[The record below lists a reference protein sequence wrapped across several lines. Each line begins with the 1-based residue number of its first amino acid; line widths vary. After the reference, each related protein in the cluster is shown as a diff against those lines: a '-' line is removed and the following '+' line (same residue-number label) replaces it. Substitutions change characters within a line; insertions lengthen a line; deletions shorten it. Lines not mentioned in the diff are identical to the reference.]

1 MSKIDF
7 PFKVAL
13 NIFVCSYAD
22 PPGYMG
28 EKPSLKKKVL
38 KVPKR
43 LETQWAH
50 KLNYIFPPKP

>member
-43 LETQWAH
+43 LKTQ
-50 KLNYIFPPKP
+50 